1 MKTKIMHKV
10 LASIALVSVL
20 SAHIISANALPLSED
35 LASETVNRTAVM
47 LSAEEKKATV
57 GENAEALLGDFFIG
71 QKGLAETDLIG
82 GAYVEFQLSVS
93 GYDKIEALVDE
104 TVSAE
109 VNKKLPDALK
119 EALKGV
125 EGDEAIA
132 ATTEQVTAAVTADAK
147 AGVVQLVFTSVG
159 GGSVTCD
166 FFDQIKGDGVTDIR
180 IIKADEKR
188 VAQDDNFNWGKVTG
202 WNL

>member
-1 MKTKIMHKV
+1 M
-10 LASIALVSVL
+10 
-20 SAHIISANALPLSED
+20 
-35 LASETVNRTAVM
+35 
-47 LSAEEKKATV
+47 
-57 GENAEALLGDFFIG
+57 
-71 QKGLAETDLIG
+71 
-82 GAYVEFQLSVS
+82 
-93 GYDKIEALVDE
+93 
-104 TVSAE
+104 
-109 VNKKLPDALK
+109 NKKLPDALK

-147 AGVVQLVFTSVG
+147 AGVMQLVFTSVG

-166 FFDQIKGDGVTDIR
+166 FFDQIKGDGVTDVR

-202 WNL
+202 WNLQFGEKVAKIAAGDAFDAEIGVKNLRTAFFRPVPNVPSSALDVLEFEPFFRSLGKGDPSATGAWSFDCLLYTSDAADE